1 MNTSQVP
8 YPTISR
14 LGLGTGTLGTLGK
27 CASGSQVSRLLD
39 TMIEHD
45 ITVIDTADSY
55 GSGQAERL
63 LGRALHG
70 RRDRFCLMT
79 KAGYRHGNLPWPLRT
94 LNPFMKKALH
104 RLGRRQC
111 FEPDYLEKCLT
122 QSLQRLGTDH
132 VEVFF
137 LHDPSLEDLKRLDG
151 LEQIKHLRTR
161 GMTGELG
168 VSSGDPAVIREAL
181 AKGIAGFIQTPANL
195 VDATA
200 LTESWDECAR
210 QGVTIIANHVMGP
223 GNFGYPELTREI
235 MMRAASALLPKKAV
249 ILCGT
254 RNPAHLVQSDAWARQ
269 PMEKNAA
276 IQMMKKVRSAR
287 NAA

>member
-1 MNTSQVP
+1 MITSNFTRPPV
-8 YPTISR
+8 SR

-27 CASGSQVSRLLD
+27 GASSSQVSELLD

-63 LGRALHG
+63 LGRAMRG
-70 RRDRFCLMT
+70 RRDRFFLMT
-79 KAGYRHGNLPWPLRT
+79 KAGYQHGSLPWPLSP
-94 LNPFMKKALH
+94 LNPFIKKALH

-111 FEPDYLEKCLT
+111 FEPVYLEQCLT
-122 QSLQRLGTDH
+122 RSLQRLGTDH
-132 VEVFF
+132 VDVFF

-151 LEQIKHLRTR
+151 LEQIKHLRTK
-161 GMTGELG
+161 GMAAELG

-200 LTESWDECAR
+200 LSDCWNECAR

-223 GNFGYPELTREI
+223 GNFGCPELTREI
-235 MMRAASALLPKKAV
+235 MMRAASALLPEKAV

-269 PMEKNAA
+269 SLEKDAA
-276 IQMMKKVRSAR
+276 IQMMEKVKSAR
-287 NAA
+287 NAT